1 MSMIEVPAGFSVEWG
16 YSEAVCDYTETNYF
30 STFEE
35 AEEFAK
41 TLNGD
46 CHIMEN
52 FHYYDD
58 DDYDEDEFYF
68 PDCGDWEDEYYEED
82 VPQEDNKSSLDEELD
97 YWVKELESMTGG
109 V

>member
-16 YSEAVCDYTETNYF
+16 YSEAVNDYTETNYF

-46 CHIMEN
+46 CHIIEN
-52 FHYYDD
+52 FDYYDD
-58 DDYDEDEFYF
+58 DDYDEDEFYY
-68 PDCGDWEDEYYEED
+68 PDWADEFDKDD

-97 YWVKELESMTGG
+97 YWLNELESMTGG

>member
-41 TLNGD
+41 TLNGGY
-46 CHIMEN
+46 HIMEN

-68 PDCGDWEDEYYEED
+68 PDCCDWEDEED

>member
-1 MSMIEVPAGFSVEWG
+1 MRFLIYKKDMSKLPIHIKAK
-16 YSEAVCDYTETNYF
+16 NRK
-30 STFEE
+30 E

-41 TLNGD
+41 KLNGD
-46 CHIMEN
+46 CHIMED

-68 PDCGDWEDEYYEED
+68 PDCGDWEDEEDEED

-97 YWVKELESMTGG
+97 YWVKELESMAGG